1 MIYVVSTIKTVGKSF
16 TGIFIH
22 DSQLKME
29 SGIEIINFLNGVY
42 LVGTLRPYNES
53 TFF

>member
-1 MIYVVSTIKTVGKSF
+1 MIYVVSTIMTVGKSF

-29 SGIEIINFLNGVY
+29 SGIEIINFPCVFGWNSSAL
-42 LVGTLRPYNES
+42 
-53 TFF
+53 